1 MTIFCLSIL
10 LCPKR
15 EDYIVHDIHHAVR
28 QSCTSA
34 CHHTYIFF
42 PLLRVFSP
50 WLYMKEQEFTSIEPF
65 KVIDSIDFL
74 ALTTAKF
81 CHSMVIGLYH
91 YD

>member
-1 MTIFCLSIL
+1 MIYIMLYDSHAHLPATI
-10 LCPKR
+10 
-15 EDYIVHDIHHAVR
+15 Y
-28 QSCTSA
+28 T
-34 CHHTYIFF
+34 FF
-42 PLLRVFSP
+42 SLLRVFSP

>member
-1 MTIFCLSIL
+1 MLYIMLYDSHAHLPATI
-10 LCPKR
+10 
-15 EDYIVHDIHHAVR
+15 
-28 QSCTSA
+28 
-34 CHHTYIFF
+34 HTFF